1 MEFQNIKGIAVYGTD
16 CVADISRGDDDVC
29 RFVSAKEKYFN
40 VQADNNGLLTVTQK
54 KGNIFYHMLM
64 RKFEFKLILPKYFRG
79 RLRFRNK
86 NGGLY
91 ITDGAFA
98 DVELSTKNGKVDVEN
113 IACNEFTLKTH
124 NGTVVIKNVTAS
136 DTVNVKCS
144 NGNIKTE
151 NVKASAVTVSCH
163 NASVSAIDIRADKL
177 DCSTH
182 NGTVDASAV
191 DVSALRLETSNGRIN
206 ALCAG
211 TRDDYRLT
219 LETTHGAITVDGTP
233 SKNITDVAASE
244 KRRAIASTSNGDI
257 DIRFA

>member
-54 KGNIFYHMLM
+54 KGNIFYRMLM
-64 RKFEFKLILPKYFRG
+64 RRLEFKLILPKYFRG

-91 ITDGAFA
+91 IKDGAFA
-98 DVELSTKNGKVDVEN
+98 DIEISTANGKCDAEN
-113 IACNEFTLKTH
+113 ISCNEFTLKMH
-124 NGTVVIKNVTAS
+124 NGTVALKGLTAT
-136 DTVNVKCS
+136 DAVNVKCS
-144 NGNIKTE
+144 NGNIKAE
-151 NVKASAVTVSCH
+151 NVKATAVTVSCH
-163 NASVSAIDIRADKL
+163 NAAVSAIDVRANKL

-182 NGTVDASAV
+182 NGAIDASAV
-191 DVSALRLETSNGRIN
+191 DVAALRLETSNGKIN

-219 LETTHGAITVDGTP
+219 LETTHGAISVDGTP